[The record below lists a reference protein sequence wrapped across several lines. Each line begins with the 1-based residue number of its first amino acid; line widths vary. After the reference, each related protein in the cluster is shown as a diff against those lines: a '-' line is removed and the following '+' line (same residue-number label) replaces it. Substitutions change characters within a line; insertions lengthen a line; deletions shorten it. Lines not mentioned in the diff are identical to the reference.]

1 MVNRV
6 FKNFRETKA
15 SNSSDFIF
23 FGHADDFIFVAR
35 ATLGLSCTR
44 ATLWMVQ
51 VAASRSWE
59 KKSFRLSQI
68 RNNLLDS

>member
-35 ATLGLSCTR
+35 ACDAWFVLHTGDSLDGAGSRFSFLG
-44 ATLWMVQ
+44 
-51 VAASRSWE
+51 
-59 KKSFRLSQI
+59 KKIF
-68 RNNLLDS
+68 